1 MPLPLLSGKAPLR
14 CNGGE
19 FLQSFRRI
27 CIQQF
32 FPPLGVDNL
41 YLLRVS
47 LEHNTAA
54 LALGQGAQS
63 GKISASEQ
71 NGTSDN
77 GVRAMCGPGSQPE
90 DRPLC
95 FFLCLGKSSDQRFQR
110 LPLQQGLSSSSASSP
125 SRTVS
130 FRPGRLW
137 SRQGTA
143 CASHRALTSAERVTT
158 TRAARAGV
166 AVNSSARQSR
176 GRPPKSASSLLE
188 PNRRASPDAMMTH
201 PTGRWAFFLHNS
213 VIESFLLNLPD
224 LRQSFQWHYKGF
236 CDKIKVAIEKREVLR
251 MMTIRE
257 YKRAESLEEA
267 WQLNQKRNNRVI
279 GGMIW
284 LKMENINVGTA
295 IDLSGLGLDKIEE
308 TAEGFSIGAMVPLRQ
323 IELHE
328 GLNAYTD
335 GAVRESVRHIV
346 GVQLRN
352 LATVGGSIYS
362 RFGFSD
368 VLTMFLALNA
378 SVELYKGGIVP
389 LLEYAQRPYDRDI
402 LVRVIVPKEQ
412 AAFCYQSVRNSQ
424 TDFPVL
430 TCAAAKTAG
439 GFRVAI
445 GARPGKAVL
454 YTLQPNAAETPE
466 LTAARFAAEVRANI
480 RTESNMRGSAEY
492 RNHLAG
498 VLVKRAVL
506 KLEGNR

>member
-1 MPLPLLSGKAPLR
+1 
-14 CNGGE
+14 
-19 FLQSFRRI
+19 
-27 CIQQF
+27 
-32 FPPLGVDNL
+32 
-41 YLLRVS
+41 
-47 LEHNTAA
+47 
-54 LALGQGAQS
+54 
-63 GKISASEQ
+63 
-71 NGTSDN
+71 
-77 GVRAMCGPGSQPE
+77 
-90 DRPLC
+90 
-95 FFLCLGKSSDQRFQR
+95 
-110 LPLQQGLSSSSASSP
+110 
-125 SRTVS
+125 
-130 FRPGRLW
+130 
-137 SRQGTA
+137 
-143 CASHRALTSAERVTT
+143 
-158 TRAARAGV
+158 
-166 AVNSSARQSR
+166 
-176 GRPPKSASSLLE
+176 
-188 PNRRASPDAMMTH
+188 
-201 PTGRWAFFLHNS
+201 
-213 VIESFLLNLPD
+213 
-224 LRQSFQWHYKGF
+224 
-236 CDKIKVAIEKREVLR
+236 

-295 IDLSGLGLDKIEE
+295 IDCRALGWTKLRKRPRAFPSGPWCPCGRSSS
-308 TAEGFSIGAMVPLRQ
+308 TRAQ
-323 IELHE
+323 CLH
-328 GLNAYTD
+328 GRRCA
-335 GAVRESVRHIV
+335 GICAPHC
-346 GVQLRN
+346 GCAAAQPC
-352 LATVGGSIYS
+352 TVGGSIYS

-389 LLEYAQRPYDRDI
+389 LSEYAQRPYDRDI

-445 GARPGKAVL
+445 GARPGSSAV
-454 YTLQPNAAETPE
+454 YLQPNAAETPE